1 MAWAYYCPFNPNRK
15 EEVFGF
21 SDVLKRLR
29 FPVRFGLAIAH
40 QEEFVAELDKLQGRH
55 FEKVSHYRH
64 LKIHRIEPKILMRPP
79 QSPDGLSYMVPLF
92 SRKEISEF
100 REKLKDVY
108 PDDDM
113 REEIEK
119 GCYIDGVLYDRI
131 RVKDEYWHYAEVE
144 EAARDCTHTC
154 IDVARGLS
162 TILRG
167 RAPLKES

>member
-1 MAWAYYCPFNPNRK
+1 MACLTWFRSSA
-15 EEVFGF
+15 G
-21 SDVLKRLR
+21 KR
-29 FPVRFGLAIAH
+29 
-40 QEEFVAELDKLQGRH
+40 
-55 FEKVSHYRH
+55 
-64 LKIHRIEPKILMRPP
+64 
-79 QSPDGLSYMVPLF
+79 
-92 SRKEISEF
+92 F
-100 REKLKDVY
+100 RSSGEKLKDVY